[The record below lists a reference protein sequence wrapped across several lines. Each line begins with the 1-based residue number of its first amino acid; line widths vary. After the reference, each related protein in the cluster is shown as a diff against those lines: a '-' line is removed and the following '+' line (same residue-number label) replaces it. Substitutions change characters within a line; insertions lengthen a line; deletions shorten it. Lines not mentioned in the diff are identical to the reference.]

1 MMKSF
6 SSIHVSVVWPG
17 WKLSWSFQVFVFLR
31 FFLFFYLYRLQPASL
46 KTNTNALGG
55 SLLSSLLLPDVS
67 GLRVR
72 LLIFFPPLGSVRYR
86 PPLHNPPPATGQNFY
101 RSQGTCRI
109 EPPRLIVRHQNNQTL
124 YTDLPF
130 QPAN

>member
-17 WKLSWSFQVFVFLR
+17 WKLSWSFQVFV
-31 FFLFFYLYRLQPASL
+31 LQPASL

-72 LLIFFPPLGSVRYR
+72 LLIFFPPLGS
-86 PPLHNPPPATGQNFY
+86 LHIK
-101 RSQGTCRI
+101 QGDNIGIQRG
-109 EPPRLIVRHQNNQTL
+109 
-124 YTDLPF
+124 Y
-130 QPAN
+130 